1 MSIVECS
8 VCSSCLLYFEY
19 ARVGCSLCCVVLMLY
34 VVLRVF
40 QYVVPHCFVCVMLA
54 VQSSLCV
61 VMHVCLCCVVLCCV
75 EFLLFGCYCYYITVI
90 LFL

>member
-1 MSIVECS
+1 M
-8 VCSSCLLYFEY
+8 
-19 ARVGCSLCCVVLMLY
+19 GCSLCCVVLMLY

-61 VMHVCLCCVVLCCV
+61 VMHVCLCCVVSSFCYLGAAV
-75 EFLLFGCYCYYITVI
+75 TILL
-90 LFL
+90 